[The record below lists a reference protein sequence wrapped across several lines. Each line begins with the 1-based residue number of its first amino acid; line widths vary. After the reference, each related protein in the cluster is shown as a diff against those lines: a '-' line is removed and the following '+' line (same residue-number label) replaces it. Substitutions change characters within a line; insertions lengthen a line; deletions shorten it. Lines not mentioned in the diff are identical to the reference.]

1 MSDQQI
7 PDRPLIHGKQVWL
20 RPMEERDLPAYVA
33 SVNDTEVGGKAGFKV
48 PVSVGMVKT
57 WLDKGLTRMS
67 AGEAYFFAV
76 CVFGS
81 DTFIGT
87 VWLQDIHHVSG
98 NSELAICMDRDH
110 VGTGWG
116 TDALRA
122 LLDFGFGTIS
132 LRRIWLTTSADNAR
146 ALRSY
151 EKLGFRREGLLR
163 EDNIVN
169 GRPVDSILMA
179 MLRSEWAETPAP

>member
-7 PDRPLIHGKQVWL
+7 PERPLLHGKQVWL

-33 SVNDTEVGGKAGFKV
+33 SINDTEVGGKAGFRV
-48 PVSVGMVKT
+48 PVSVSMGKT
-57 WLDKGLTRMS
+57 WLDNSLTRMS
-67 AGEAYFFAV
+67 AREAYFFAV
-76 CVFGS
+76 CELGS
-81 DTFIGT
+81 DTFTGT
-87 VWLQDIHHVSG
+87 IWLKDIDHASG

-110 VGTGWG
+110 VGAGWG

-122 LLDFGFGTIS
+122 LLAFGFGSIG
-132 LRRIWLTTSADNAR
+132 LRRIWLHVSAENAR

-163 EDNIVN
+163 EDNVVH
-169 GRPVDSILMA
+169 GRPVDSVLMA
-179 MLRSEWAETPAP
+179 MLRSEWAEMQTP